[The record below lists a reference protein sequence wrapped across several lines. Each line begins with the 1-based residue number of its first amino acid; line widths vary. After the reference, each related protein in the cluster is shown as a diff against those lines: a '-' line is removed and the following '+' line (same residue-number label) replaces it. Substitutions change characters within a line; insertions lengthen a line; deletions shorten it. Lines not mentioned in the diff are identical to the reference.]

1 ALADIGAAK
10 RARGQV
16 DVGRAHDACAVAGFR
31 GVAASRRC
39 TAHGAVAAEGS
50 CRTRI
55 GDAVAYLG
63 RITAAARSPADRR
76 ALRIGRTN
84 AVTARAELRRIA
96 DTGGRSA
103 HGSGRQD
110 RVGRTEERS
119 VAGTVLLDV
128 ARAGGRTADERRI
141 LERIGGTA
149 RAGSVAPFGRVAGVI
164 GAGDAGRE
172 LELRLVGLDDDRVR
186 TASLGKQKDLVRG
199 GAVDVGRAI

>member
-1 ALADIGAAK
+1 
-10 RARGQV
+10 
-16 DVGRAHDACAVAGFR
+16 
-31 GVAASRRC
+31 
-39 TAHGAVAAEGS
+39 
-50 CRTRI
+50 
-55 GDAVAYLG
+55 DAVAYLG
-63 RITAAARSPADRR
+63 RITAAARSPEDRR

-199 GAVDVGRAI
+199 GAVDVGRAIRVRQTGVVARRIGLAVAPGIEQVGRYPLVKRCAVLQRIDVVDER